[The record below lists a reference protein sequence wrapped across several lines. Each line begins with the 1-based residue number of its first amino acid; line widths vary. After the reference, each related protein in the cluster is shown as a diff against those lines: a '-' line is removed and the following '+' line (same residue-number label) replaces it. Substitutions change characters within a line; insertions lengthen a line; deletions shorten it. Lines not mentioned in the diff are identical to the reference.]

1 MSRMNAHR
9 DFRVRASDRGRPGLG
24 AVIAGWIALLLV
36 LGALSFL
43 AVVVFDSIARIATG
57 VL

>member
-1 MSRMNAHR
+1 MNAHR

>member
-1 MSRMNAHR
+1 MSHR

-36 LGALSFL
+36 LRALSFL
-43 AVVVFDSIARIATG
+43 AVDAIARIVTG

>member
-1 MSRMNAHR
+1 MNAHR
-9 DFRVRASDRGRPGLG
+9 DFRVRASDRGRPGLV

-36 LGALSFL
+36 LAAGAVIGAAL
-43 AVVVFDSIARIATG
+43 VEPIARIVTG